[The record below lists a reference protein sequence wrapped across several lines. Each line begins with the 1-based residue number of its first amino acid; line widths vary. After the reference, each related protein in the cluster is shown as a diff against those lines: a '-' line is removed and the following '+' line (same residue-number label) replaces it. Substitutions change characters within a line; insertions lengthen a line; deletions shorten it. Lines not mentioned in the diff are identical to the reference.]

1 MKKVIAV
8 LAVIMV
14 LIQVVQAEDKMVE
27 KSKLPELKKMNA
39 VLQDPVLTIAG
50 AIEKPDSYVLKL
62 IAKSPQGSQMMMG
75 YLMKT
80 TSELYLGQGYI
91 KDGHPILFPRDTDAI
106 KNGVAFTY
114 GTGNKEIYLVTD
126 PECPYCGKFAK
137 NAAGKMDDYK
147 VHVIFFP
154 LSFHKK
160 SPAMIEWI
168 MQGKDDA
175 EKKKRYDEVML
186 NGSQT
191 YAALA
196 KKGSA
201 FNYSKLIQ
209 EKIDQATQATME
221 LNVRGTPM
229 LFDAAFNPLSMEQI
243 FGKTLKTTK

>member
-1 MKKVIAV
+1 MKQIIAAF
-8 LAVIMV
+8 AVVMV
-14 LIQVVQAEDKMVE
+14 LIQVVQAEDKIVE
-27 KSKLPELKKMNA
+27 QSKLPELKKMNA

-62 IAKSPQGSQMMMG
+62 VAKSPQGSQMMMG
-75 YLMKT
+75 YLMKA

-91 KDGHPILFPRDTDAI
+91 KDGHPIVFPRDTDAI

-114 GTGNKEIYLVTD
+114 GTGSKEIYLVTD
-126 PECPYCGKFAK
+126 PECPYCTKFAK
-137 NAAGKMDDYK
+137 NATGKMADYK

-168 MQGKDDA
+168 LQGKDDA

-186 NGSQT
+186 KNSQA

-196 KKGSA
+196 KTGSV
-201 FNYSKLIQ
+201 FSYSPAVQ
-209 EKIDQATQATME
+209 EKIDQAGKATME

-229 LFDAAFNPLSMEQI
+229 LFDAEFKPLSMEQI
-243 FGKTLKTTK
+243 LGKMPKATK